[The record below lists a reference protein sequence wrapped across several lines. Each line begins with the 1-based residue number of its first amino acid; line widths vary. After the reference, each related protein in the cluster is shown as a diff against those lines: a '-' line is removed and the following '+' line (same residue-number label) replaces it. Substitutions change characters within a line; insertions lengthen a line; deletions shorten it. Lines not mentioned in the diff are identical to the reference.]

1 MATATGIDVWSDVV
15 GQPDAIARLTA
26 AAVSPVHSYLLVGP
40 SGSGKRAAAR
50 AFAALLLSAGSE
62 GEAAERHQRLALA
75 ETHPDLHV
83 VEATTAQGRIDAP
96 TAKAIVKQAALSP
109 AEGDRK
115 VLVLEDFHRVD
126 QFGAILL
133 KYVEE
138 PPPST
143 YFVIL
148 AEDVPPELVTIASRS
163 VRIDLGPV
171 PLREA
176 ADRLEAE
183 GVDPDLAASVAAA
196 AAGDLDRAR
205 LLATDA
211 RFAVRV
217 AALRAM
223 PGRLNDTGARA
234 AEIAAEVKALIDD
247 AQDAIDARHEREAAE
262 LEERIERYGQRG
274 SGKKDLVDR
283 HKREVRRH
291 RFAELR
297 LALAVF
303 AGVYRDTLPTAR
315 RPGEIVQAI
324 QRLDRVAL
332 KLEVFPNETLLLQS
346 LLAQLP
352 PVEPQPDG

>member
-1 MATATGIDVWSDVV
+1 MATATGIDVWADVV
-15 GQPDAIARLTA
+15 GQPQAVAQLTA
-26 AAVSPVHSYLLVGP
+26 AAANPVHSYLLVGP
-40 SGSGKRAAAR
+40 SGSGKRGAAK
-50 AFAALLLSAGSE
+50 AFAALLLSAGAE
-62 GEAAERHQRLALA
+62 GAEAERHRRLALA
-75 ETHPDLHV
+75 ETHPDLHI

-115 VLVLEDFHRVD
+115 VLVLEDFHRID

-171 PLREA
+171 PLVDVVQRLT
-176 ADRLEAE
+176 ADGLDESSAE
-183 GVDPDLAASVAAA
+183 SIAAA
-196 AAGDLDRAR
+196 AGGDLDRAR
-205 LLATDA
+205 LLATDP
-211 RFAVRV
+211 RFAVRA

-234 AEIAAEVKALIDD
+234 AELAAEIKALIDD
-247 AQDAIDARHEREAAE
+247 AQATIDARHEQEIAA
-262 LEERIERYGQRG
+262 LAERIERYGQRG
-274 SGKKDLVDR
+274 SGKRELEER

-297 LALAVF
+297 LALALF
-303 AGVYRDTLPTAR
+303 AGVYRDALSSAR
-315 RPGEIVQAI
+315 RPDEVVDAI
-324 QRLDRVAL
+324 HRLERVAL
-332 KLEVFPNETLLLQS
+332 KLEVFPNETLMLQS
-346 LLAQLP
+346 LLAHLP
-352 PVEPQPDG
+352 TVEAKC